1 MCSDGLPVHFLNKRI
16 ILVSGKGG
24 VGRTTVSVAMARAA
38 ARAGKRTLLL
48 EIAYEDGAE
57 SALAHHFG
65 HSKLEA
71 EPIQVKPNLS
81 LGHLWARSGHEAF
94 LRTVL
99 PGGPLIGAALRSR
112 AVEKFLIAAPSMH
125 EMGVFYHLMVL
136 LEAQNSAGLP
146 EHELLIV
153 DMPATGHTLA
163 LTGLPDILLR
173 LIPGGPIARALHEG
187 RDILNDPNRSAA
199 WVVTLPEQLPV
210 TEACE
215 LLEGLAETNMPTG
228 GVLVNRMPE
237 NPFSDA
243 ERAALKDHLA
253 GTDHLGRLSLD
264 RIDNADIAMSRLD
277 AKVKGAILPLPD
289 IGAGEDPT
297 QALVAH
303 MSHYMLEGGS

>member
-1 MCSDGLPVHFLNKRI
+1 MHFLNKRI

-24 VGRTTVSVAMARAA
+24 VGRTTVSVALARAA
-38 ARAGKRTLLL
+38 AQAGKRTLLL
-48 EIAYEDGAE
+48 EIAYENGAD
-57 SALAHHFG
+57 SALAQYFG
-65 HSKLEA
+65 RTHLEPH
-71 EPIQVKPNLS
+71 PIEVAPRLS
-81 LGHLWARSGHEAF
+81 VSHLWARSGHEAF

-136 LEAQNSAGLP
+136 LGSTDSTGAP
-146 EHELLIV
+146 EHELIIV

-187 RDILNDPNRSAA
+187 RALLNDPAQSAA

-215 LLEGLAETNMPTG
+215 LLEGLAETNMPAG
-228 GVLVNRMPE
+228 GVIVNRMPA
-237 NPFSDA
+237 NPFSDD
-243 ERAALKDHLA
+243 ERIALKAHLEN
-253 GTDHLGRLSLD
+253 TEHLGQLSLD
-264 RIDNADIAMSRLD
+264 RIDNADLAMERLE
-277 AKVKGAILPLPD
+277 ANVQGAILPLPD
-289 IGAGEDPT
+289 IGPGEDPT
-297 QALVAH
+297 LALVAPLSAS
-303 MSHYMLEGGS
+303 MRGTRP